1 MTAVG
6 DDRKR
11 ERVLTSELSGLLFNF
26 QDMMR
31 KLKGGMKTVTPG
43 QYCEIFL
50 LKKIKNVG
58 GNIALVL
65 FYFFIRDLSFN
76 PEKPE
81 GKKHSPIRQN
91 PKGIR

>member
-26 QDMMR
+26 QDMMT

-50 LKKIKNVG
+50 LKKN
-58 GNIALVL
+58 
-65 FYFFIRDLSFN
+65 
-76 PEKPE
+76 
-81 GKKHSPIRQN
+81 KKCCR
-91 PKGIR
+91 